1 MTDTTLTLTRR
12 TLGVQRRPFGVL
24 VDGSPVATIDY
35 GQTIDLRL
43 APARTPCGSGPAD

>member
-12 TLGVQRRPFGVL
+12 TLGVQRRPFDVL
-24 VDGSPVATIDY
+24 VDGNPVATIDY

-43 APARTPCGSGPAD
+43 APARTPCGSGAAD